1 MFISQKLR
9 KENIAEYLL
18 YMWQIEDL
26 LRACNMDI
34 DIVREKY
41 LSRFSELSPT
51 QQKEQEQWYSDLID
65 MMRSEHIVQ
74 SGHLQINR
82 NIILNLREL
91 HNSLI
96 SSDKFPYFKAAYYD
110 ALP

>member
-51 QQKEQEQWYSDLID
+51 QQKEQEHYSVNTGRYRKRDQR
-65 MMRSEHIVQ
+65 MQNFTKE
-74 SGHLQINR
+74 
-82 NIILNLREL
+82 REKYDDGKL
-91 HNSLI
+91 
-96 SSDKFPYFKAAYYD
+96 FK
-110 ALP
+110 

>member
-1 MFISQKLR
+1 
-9 KENIAEYLL
+9 
-18 YMWQIEDL
+18 MWQIEDL

-74 SGHLQINR
+74 S
-82 NIILNLREL
+82 
-91 HNSLI
+91 
-96 SSDKFPYFKAAYYD
+96 
-110 ALP
+110 